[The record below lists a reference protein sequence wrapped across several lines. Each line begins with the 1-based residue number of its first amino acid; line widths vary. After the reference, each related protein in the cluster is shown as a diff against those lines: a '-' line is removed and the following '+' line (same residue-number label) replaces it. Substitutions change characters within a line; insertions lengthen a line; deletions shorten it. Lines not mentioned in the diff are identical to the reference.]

1 MHVIVLPLYF
11 ALYHLLTIG
20 NKVYRGFLYLEHTYN
35 NPVANAFVAMLID
48 GSGHQKEKGAL
59 HFKGIR
65 E

>member
-1 MHVIVLPLYF
+1 M
-11 ALYHLLTIG
+11 
-20 NKVYRGFLYLEHTYN
+20 EHTYN

-65 E
+65 ESVDSLHIFGIVLVSLIV